1 MDLLSENRNRQENIF
16 LKGIFHI
23 NKKNFIIIWN
33 KSRIKETERGGVMEY
48 IGESSA
54 IYYWRALG
62 LIVSVL
68 ILYVVFEMQKKKM
81 SRLSSANTH
90 SSIVLLH
97 KRHAG
102 NPNYSSSTEICR
114 IDGLRAEAFLYCVG
128 VQAVYLSPGEHN
140 IEVNAHW
147 ARHIRGKRF
156 KEYEAGPHHLCVEV
170 GHGELW
176 SLEYFIP
183 EKKFIFS
190 RCNEK
195 KMFKKSVV

>member
-1 MDLLSENRNRQENIF
+1 M
-16 LKGIFHI
+16 
-23 NKKNFIIIWN
+23 
-33 KSRIKETERGGVMEY
+33 ERGGVMEY

-90 SSIVLLH
+90 
-97 KRHAG
+97 
-102 NPNYSSSTEICR
+102 SSSTEICR

>member
-1 MDLLSENRNRQENIF
+1 M
-16 LKGIFHI
+16 
-23 NKKNFIIIWN
+23 
-33 KSRIKETERGGVMEY
+33 ERGGVMEY

-128 VQAVYLSPGEHN
+128 VQAVYH
-140 IEVNAHW
+140 
-147 ARHIRGKRF
+147 RG
-156 KEYEAGPHHLCVEV
+156 
-170 GHGELW
+170 
-176 SLEYFIP
+176 SI
-183 EKKFIFS
+183 IS
-190 RCNEK
+190 R
-195 KMFKKSVV
+195 

>member
-1 MDLLSENRNRQENIF
+1 M
-16 LKGIFHI
+16 
-23 NKKNFIIIWN
+23 
-33 KSRIKETERGGVMEY
+33 
-48 IGESSA
+48 
-54 IYYWRALG
+54 
-62 LIVSVL
+62 
-68 ILYVVFEMQKKKM
+68 
-81 SRLSSANTH
+81 
-90 SSIVLLH
+90 LLH

-195 KMFKKSVV
+195 KMFKKSAV

>member
-1 MDLLSENRNRQENIF
+1 MGKRWCDGIYRRKFSDLLLAGS
-16 LKGIFHI
+16 GTY
-23 NKKNFIIIWN
+23 
-33 KSRIKETERGGVMEY
+33 RIGAHSLRG
-48 IGESSA
+48 
-54 IYYWRALG
+54 
-62 LIVSVL
+62 
-68 ILYVVFEMQKKKM
+68 FEMQKKKM

>member
-1 MDLLSENRNRQENIF
+1 M
-16 LKGIFHI
+16 
-23 NKKNFIIIWN
+23 
-33 KSRIKETERGGVMEY
+33 
-48 IGESSA
+48 
-54 IYYWRALG
+54 
-62 LIVSVL
+62 
-68 ILYVVFEMQKKKM
+68 
-81 SRLSSANTH
+81 
-90 SSIVLLH
+90 
-97 KRHAG
+97 
-102 NPNYSSSTEICR
+102 
-114 IDGLRAEAFLYCVG
+114 
-128 VQAVYLSPGEHN
+128 QAVYLSPGEHN

>member
-1 MDLLSENRNRQENIF
+1 M
-16 LKGIFHI
+16 
-23 NKKNFIIIWN
+23 
-33 KSRIKETERGGVMEY
+33 ERGGVMEY

-114 IDGLRAEAFLYCVG
+114 IDGLRAE
-128 VQAVYLSPGEHN
+128 LSFTVSACRRS
-140 IEVNAHW
+140 IC
-147 ARHIRGKRF
+147 RRG
-156 KEYEAGPHHLCVEV
+156 
-170 GHGELW
+170 
-176 SLEYFIP
+176 SI
-183 EKKFIFS
+183 IS
-190 RCNEK
+190 R
-195 KMFKKSVV
+195 

>member
-1 MDLLSENRNRQENIF
+1 MNLLSENRNRQENIF

-23 NKKNFIIIWN
+23 NEKNFIIIWN

-156 KEYEAGPHHLCVEV
+156 KEYEAGPIICA
-170 GHGELW
+170 
-176 SLEYFIP
+176 
-183 EKKFIFS
+183 
-190 RCNEK
+190 
-195 KMFKKSVV
+195 